1 MLFAGLPVMLLA
13 GATSQFFEEA
23 ARRGAARPVAAL
35 AVDYP
40 EGFLDPR
47 HHHSRA
53 QLLFAVAGVMVVT
66 TGEGTYVVPPQRALW
81 LPSGV
86 EHEVLCRSPVSLRTL
101 YVAEHEVSG
110 LPARP
115 KVIEVSDLLRALIL
129 EAMKLRL
136 DYGIDGREGRIMQLI
151 LDEIVLHQPEHLHLP
166 MPSDARLLRV
176 CRHVLAHLEESEDL
190 DALARIAGM
199 GRRTMT
205 RLFRD
210 QTGLSLGEWRQQARL
225 VTACAHLAEGSSVT
239 QAALAVGYD
248 SPSAFTALF
257 QRVFGTTPSLFQRSA
272 GMMPA
277 A

>member
-1 MLFAGLPVMLLA
+1 MQLV
-13 GATSQFFEEA
+13 GATSQLFEEI
-23 ARRGAARPVAAL
+23 ARSGAARPVAAF

-40 EGFLDPR
+40 QGFLDPR
-47 HHHSRA
+47 HRHARA
-53 QLLFAVAGVMVVT
+53 QLLFAVSGVMVVT
-66 TGEGTYVVPPQRALW
+66 TADGTYVVPPQRALW
-81 LPSGV
+81 LPAGV
-86 EHEVLCRSPVSLRTL
+86 EHEVLCRSPVALRTL
-101 YVAEHEVSG
+101 YVEEHEEAG

-136 DYGIDGREGRIMQLI
+136 DYGTDGREGRIMQLI
-151 LDEIVLHQPEHLHLP
+151 LDEIGLHRSDHLHLP
-166 MPSDARLLRV
+166 MPPDARLLRV
-176 CRHVLAHLEESEDL
+176 CRHLLANLEENEDL

-210 QTGLSLGEWRQQARL
+210 QSGLSIGEWRQQARL
-225 VTACAHLAEGSSVT
+225 VTACAHLAEGHSVT

-257 QRVFGTTPSLFQRSA
+257 QRVFGTTPSLFQRGA
-272 GMMPA
+272 GLPA
-277 A
+277 